1 MDKVTYRTKEG
12 PKPIPECIS
21 TSARL
26 MPGAYVAPGVVIEEN
41 AYIGPNAVV
50 LSCEGCIDQ
59 DTAIKAG
66 AEIGANATVLAGVT
80 IGFRARVSPGAV
92 VTKNVPPL
100 AIVEGNPA
108 RITGYVETQGYKS
121 NEPLRPKSADIGIQT
136 SRVRGVTL
144 HTLRLVPDIRGNLS
158 AGEFTKDIPFSPNR
172 YFLVFDVP
180 TAETR
185 GEHSHLNCKQFL
197 VAVKG
202 SVSVVAD
209 DGQARE
215 EFVLDSPHLGLYL
228 PPMTWGI
235 QYRYSTDA
243 VLLVFASDYYDP
255 DDYVRDYADFLSLVE
270 RNRNAQ

>member
-1 MDKVTYRTKEG
+1 MDKPTYKTEA
-12 PKPIPECIS
+12 PKHIFGSIAA
-21 TSARL
+21 SARL
-26 MPGAYVAPGVVIEEN
+26 MPGVYVAPGVIIEEN
-41 AYIGPNAVV
+41 VCIGPNAVV
-50 LSCEGCIDQ
+50 LACKENNGQ
-59 DTAIKAG
+59 GTTVRTG

-80 IGFRARVSPGAV
+80 VGVRARVSPGAV
-92 VTKNVPPL
+92 VTKTVPPL

-108 RITGYVETQGYKS
+108 RITGYVETQGYKG
-121 NEPLRPKSADIGIQT
+121 NEQLRTKSVEIAIQP

-144 HTLRLVPDIRGNLS
+144 HTLRLVPDLRGNLS
-158 AGEFTKDIPFSPNR
+158 AGEFNKDIPFSPNR

-185 GEHSHLNCKQFL
+185 GEHSHLRCKQFL

-209 DGQARE
+209 DGQSRE

-235 QYRYSTDA
+235 QYRYSADA

-255 DDYVRDYADFLSLVE
+255 DDYVRDYADFLRLVE
-270 RNRNAQ
+270 QNRDGQ